1 MGDMLNSQ
9 GTQEQEARYPD
20 TKFTKFFGRLYAAV
34 FVLFAITALS
44 VFVLPEN
51 ILDASAACA
60 DFVKFMKRFF
70 PNIAAIGKISPHTQ
84 LAEFYVAVLW
94 VPILTAFALSCV
106 YCPIATFL
114 YKKELP
120 AVKTQLFVILLA
132 IPFAYWALNNYFYA
146 DFAINGIHHRV
157 GNGRTFPKFE
167 SRESLFGWMSVAG
180 IFFSSATIFITLFIS
195 KIAHGLYIS
204 RNKNDNQPSDD

>member
-1 MGDMLNSQ
+1 MSDLLNSQ
-9 GTQEQEARYPD
+9 GAQEQDAPYAD
-20 TKFTKFFGRLYAAV
+20 TKFIKFFGRLYVAV

-44 VFVLPEN
+44 VFALPEN
-51 ILDASAACA
+51 ILDVSAACA
-60 DFVKFMKRFF
+60 DFVGFMKQFF

-84 LAEFYVAVLW
+84 LAEFYVAALW

-146 DFAINGIHHRV
+146 DFAINGIPHRV
-157 GNGRTFPKFE
+157 GSGRIFPTFA
-167 SRESLFGWMSVAG
+167 SRESLFGWISFFTATSMFMSMLVV
-180 IFFSSATIFITLFIS
+180 IS
-195 KIAHGLYIS
+195 LSDIVHWIYLS
-204 RNKNDNQPSDD
+204 RNKS

>member
-1 MGDMLNSQ
+1 MSDLPNSQ
-9 GTQEQEARYPD
+9 GTQEQEASYPD

-44 VFVLPEN
+44 VFALPEN
-51 ILDASAACA
+51 ILDVSAACA
-60 DFVKFMKRFF
+60 DFVGFMKQFF

-84 LAEFYVAVLW
+84 LAEFYVAALW
-94 VPILTAFALSCV
+94 VPILMAFALSCA

-146 DFAINGIHHRV
+146 DFAVNGIPHKV
-157 GNGRTFPKFE
+157 GSGRIFPTFA
-167 SRESLFGWMSVAG
+167 SRESLFGWISFFTATSMFMSMLVV
-180 IFFSSATIFITLFIS
+180 IS
-195 KIAHGLYIS
+195 LSDIVHWIYLS
-204 RNKNDNQPSDD
+204 RNKS

>member
-1 MGDMLNSQ
+1 MSDLPNHQ
-9 GTQEQEARYPD
+9 GAQEQEAPYPN

-44 VFVLPEN
+44 VFALPEN

-60 DFVKFMKRFF
+60 DFVRFMKQFF
-70 PNIAAIGKISPHTQ
+70 PNIAAVGKISPHTQ

-146 DFAINGIHHRV
+146 DFAVNGIPRRV
-157 GNGRTFPKFE
+157 GSGRIFPTFA
-167 SRESLFGWMSVAG
+167 SRESLFGWIS
-180 IFFSSATIFITLFIS
+180 FFTATSMFMGMLVVIS
-195 KIAHGLYIS
+195 LSDIVHWIYLS
-204 RNKNDNQPSDD
+204 RNKS

>member
-1 MGDMLNSQ
+1 MSDLPNSQ
-9 GTQEQEARYPD
+9 GAQEQEASYPD

-34 FVLFAITALS
+34 FALFAITALS

-51 ILDASAACA
+51 ILDVSAACA
-60 DFVKFMKRFF
+60 DFVGFMKRFF

-120 AVKTQLFVILLA
+120 TVKTQLFVILLA

-146 DFAINGIHHRV
+146 DFAVNGIPRRV
-157 GNGRTFPKFE
+157 GSGRIFPTFA
-167 SRESLFGWMSVAG
+167 SRESLFGWISFFTATSMFMSMLVV
-180 IFFSSATIFITLFIS
+180 IS
-195 KIAHGLYIS
+195 LSDIVHWIYLS
-204 RNKNDNQPSDD
+204 RNKS

>member
-1 MGDMLNSQ
+1 MSDLLNPQ
-9 GTQEQEARYPD
+9 GVQEQEEPYPD

-51 ILDASAACA
+51 ILDVSAACA
-60 DFVKFMKRFF
+60 DFVKFMKQFF

-84 LAEFYVAVLW
+84 LAEFYVATMW

-120 AVKTQLFVILLA
+120 AVKTQLIMLIG
-132 IPFAYWALNNYFYA
+132 IPFIYWLLNNYFYA
-146 DFAINGIHHRV
+146 DFAINGIPHKV
-157 GNGRTFPKFE
+157 GNGRTFPTFA
-167 SRESLFGWMSVAG
+167 SRESLFGWLSFFGGGSMFFGMSVP
-180 IFFSSATIFITLFIS
+180 ILFSNIVHWIYL
-195 KIAHGLYIS
+195 S
-204 RNKNDNQPSDD
+204 RNKS

>member
-1 MGDMLNSQ
+1 MSDLPNSQ
-9 GTQEQEARYPD
+9 GTQEQEAPYPD

-44 VFVLPEN
+44 VFALPEN

-60 DFVKFMKRFF
+60 DFVRFMKQFF
-70 PNIAAIGKISPHTQ
+70 PNIAAVGKISPHTQ

-120 AVKTQLFVILLA
+120 AVKTQIFVLIG

-146 DFAINGIHHRV
+146 DFAVNGIPHRV
-157 GNGRTFPKFE
+157 GNGRTFPTFA
-167 SRESLFGWMSVAG
+167 SRESLFGWISFFTATSMFMSMLVA
-180 IFFSSATIFITLFIS
+180 IS
-195 KIAHGLYIS
+195 LSDIVHWIYLS
-204 RNKNDNQPSDD
+204 RNKS

>member
-1 MGDMLNSQ
+1 MSDLLNSQ
-9 GTQEQEARYPD
+9 GTQEQEAPYLD

-34 FVLFAITALS
+34 SALFAITALS

-60 DFVKFMKRFF
+60 DFVKFMKQFF

-106 YCPIATFL
+106 YYPIAVFL
-114 YKKELP
+114 YEKELP
-120 AVKTQLFVILLA
+120 AVKTQLIMLIG
-132 IPFAYWALNNYFYA
+132 IPFIYWLLNNYFYA
-146 DFAINGIHHRV
+146 DFAVNGIPHRV
-157 GNGRTFPKFE
+157 GNGRTFPTFA
-167 SRESLFGWMSVAG
+167 SRESLFGWLSFFGGGSMFFGMSVP
-180 IFFSSATIFITLFIS
+180 ILFSNIVHWIYL
-195 KIAHGLYIS
+195 S
-204 RNKNDNQPSDD
+204 RNKS

>member
-1 MGDMLNSQ
+1 MSDLPNSQ
-9 GTQEQEARYPD
+9 VTQEQEAPYPD

-51 ILDASAACA
+51 ILDVSAACA
-60 DFVKFMKRFF
+60 DFVGFMKRFF

-84 LAEFYVAVLW
+84 LAEFYVAALW

-146 DFAINGIHHRV
+146 DFAVNGIPHRV
-157 GNGRTFPKFE
+157 GNGRTFPTFA
-167 SRESLFGWMSVAG
+167 SRESLFGWISFFTATSMFMSMLVA
-180 IFFSSATIFITLFIS
+180 IS
-195 KIAHGLYIS
+195 LSDIVHWIYLS
-204 RNKNDNQPSDD
+204 RNKS

>member
-1 MGDMLNSQ
+1 MSDLPNFQ
-9 GTQEQEARYPD
+9 GAQEQEAPYPD
-20 TKFTKFFGRLYAAV
+20 TKFTKFFGWLYAAV
-34 FVLFAITALS
+34 FAMFAITALS

-146 DFAINGIHHRV
+146 DFAVNGIPHRV
-157 GNGRTFPKFE
+157 GDGRTFPTFA
-167 SRESLFGWMSVAG
+167 SRESLFGWISFFTATSMFMSMLVV
-180 IFFSSATIFITLFIS
+180 IS
-195 KIAHGLYIS
+195 LSDIVHWIYLS
-204 RNKNDNQPSDD
+204 RNKS

>member
-1 MGDMLNSQ
+1 MSDLPNSQ
-9 GTQEQEARYPD
+9 GTQEQEEPYPD
-20 TKFTKFFGRLYAAV
+20 TKFIKFFGRLYAAV
-34 FVLFAITALS
+34 FALFVITALS

-51 ILDASAACA
+51 ILDVSPSCA
-60 DFVKFMKRFF
+60 DFVGFMKQSF

-120 AVKTQLFVILLA
+120 TVKTQLFVILLA

-146 DFAINGIHHRV
+146 DFAVNGIPRRV
-157 GNGRTFPKFE
+157 GSGRIFPTFA
-167 SRESLFGWMSVAG
+167 SRESLFGWISFFTATSMFMSMLVV
-180 IFFSSATIFITLFIS
+180 IS
-195 KIAHGLYIS
+195 LSDIVHWIYLS
-204 RNKNDNQPSDD
+204 RNKS

>member
-1 MGDMLNSQ
+1 MSDLLNSQ
-9 GTQEQEARYPD
+9 GAQEQEEPYPD
-20 TKFTKFFGRLYAAV
+20 TKFTKFFGRLYVVV
-34 FVLFAITALS
+34 FALFAITALS

-60 DFVKFMKRFF
+60 DFVRFMKRFF

-84 LAEFYVAVLW
+84 LAEFYVAALW

-146 DFAINGIHHRV
+146 DFAVNGIPHRV
-157 GNGRTFPKFE
+157 GSGRIFPTFA
-167 SRESLFGWMSVAG
+167 SRESLFGWISFFTATSMFMSMLVV
-180 IFFSSATIFITLFIS
+180 IS
-195 KIAHGLYIS
+195 LSDIVHWIYLS
-204 RNKNDNQPSDD
+204 RNKS

>member
-1 MGDMLNSQ
+1 M
-9 GTQEQEARYPD
+9 
-20 TKFTKFFGRLYAAV
+20 
-34 FVLFAITALS
+34 
-44 VFVLPEN
+44 LPEN
-51 ILDASAACA
+51 ILDVSAACA
-60 DFVKFMKRFF
+60 DFVGFMKRFF

-84 LAEFYVAVLW
+84 LAEFYVATMW

-146 DFAINGIHHRV
+146 DFAVNGIPHRV
-157 GNGRTFPKFE
+157 GSGRIFPTFA
-167 SRESLFGWMSVAG
+167 SRESLFGWISFFTATSMFMSMLVV
-180 IFFSSATIFITLFIS
+180 IS
-195 KIAHGLYIS
+195 LSDIVHWIYLS
-204 RNKNDNQPSDD
+204 RNKN

>member
-1 MGDMLNSQ
+1 MSDLPNSQ
-9 GTQEQEARYPD
+9 VTQEQEVPYPD
-20 TKFTKFFGRLYAAV
+20 TKFIKFFGRLYAAV
-34 FVLFAITALS
+34 FALFAITALS

-51 ILDASAACA
+51 ILDVSAACA
-60 DFVKFMKRFF
+60 DFVGFMKRFF

-84 LAEFYVAVLW
+84 LAEFYVAALW

-114 YKKELP
+114 YKKELS

-146 DFAINGIHHRV
+146 DFAVNGIPHRV
-157 GNGRTFPKFE
+157 GNGRTFPTFA
-167 SRESLFGWMSVAG
+167 SRESLFGWISFFTATSMFMSMLVA
-180 IFFSSATIFITLFIS
+180 IS
-195 KIAHGLYIS
+195 LSDIVHWIYLS
-204 RNKNDNQPSDD
+204 RNKS

>member
-1 MGDMLNSQ
+1 MSDLPNHQ
-9 GTQEQEARYPD
+9 GTQEQEAPYPD

-34 FVLFAITALS
+34 FALFAITALS

-51 ILDASAACA
+51 ILDASAACT
-60 DFVKFMKRFF
+60 DFVRFMKQFF
-70 PNIAAIGKISPHTQ
+70 PNIAAIGNISPHTQ
-84 LAEFYVAVLW
+84 LAEFYVAALW

-146 DFAINGIHHRV
+146 DFVVNGIPHRV
-157 GNGRTFPKFE
+157 GSGRIFPTFA
-167 SRESLFGWMSVAG
+167 SRESLFGWISFFTATSMFMSMLVV
-180 IFFSSATIFITLFIS
+180 IS
-195 KIAHGLYIS
+195 LSDIVHWIYLS
-204 RNKNDNQPSDD
+204 RNKS

>member
-1 MGDMLNSQ
+1 MSDLLNSQ
-9 GTQEQEARYPD
+9 EQDTPYPD
-20 TKFTKFFGRLYAAV
+20 TKLIKFFGRLYAAV
-34 FVLFAITALS
+34 FALFTITALS

-51 ILDASAACA
+51 ILDVSPSCA
-60 DFVKFMKRFF
+60 DFVGFMKQFF

-84 LAEFYVAVLW
+84 LAEFHVAAMW

-146 DFAINGIHHRV
+146 DFAINGIPHRV
-157 GNGRTFPKFE
+157 GSGRIFPTFA
-167 SRESLFGWMSVAG
+167 SRESLFGWISFFTATSMFMSMLDVM
-180 IFFSSATIFITLFIS
+180 TLSEKVNSI
-195 KIAHGLYIS
+195 Y
-204 RNKNDNQPSDD
+204 

>member
-1 MGDMLNSQ
+1 MSDLLNSQ
-9 GTQEQEARYPD
+9 GAQEQEAPYPD

-51 ILDASAACA
+51 ILDASAVCA
-60 DFVKFMKRFF
+60 DFVKFMKQFF

-84 LAEFYVAVLW
+84 LAEFYVAALW

-146 DFAINGIHHRV
+146 DFAINGIPHRV
-157 GNGRTFPKFE
+157 GSGRIFPTFA
-167 SRESLFGWMSVAG
+167 SRESLFGWISFFTATSMFMSILVV
-180 IFFSSATIFITLFIS
+180 IS
-195 KIAHGLYIS
+195 LSDIVHWIYLS
-204 RNKNDNQPSDD
+204 RNKS

>member
-1 MGDMLNSQ
+1 MDIKAEMEGIQ
-9 GTQEQEARYPD
+9 PYPN
-20 TKFTKFFGRLYAAV
+20 TKFIKFFGRLYAAV
-34 FVLFAITALS
+34 FALFAITALS
-44 VFVLPEN
+44 IFVLPEN

-146 DFAINGIHHRV
+146 DFAVNGIPRRV
-157 GNGRTFPKFE
+157 SSGRIFPTFA
-167 SRESLFGWMSVAG
+167 SRESLFGWISFFTATSMFMSMLVV
-180 IFFSSATIFITLFIS
+180 IS
-195 KIAHGLYIS
+195 LSDIVHWIYLS
-204 RNKNDNQPSDD
+204 RNKS

>member
-1 MGDMLNSQ
+1 MGDLLNSQ
-9 GTQEQEARYPD
+9 GAQEQEAPYPD

-51 ILDASAACA
+51 ILDVSAACA
-60 DFVKFMKRFF
+60 DFVGFMKRFF

-84 LAEFYVAVLW
+84 LAEFYVAALW

-106 YCPIATFL
+106 YCPIAAFL

-120 AVKTQLFVILLA
+120 AVKTQIFVLIG

-146 DFAINGIHHRV
+146 DFAVNGIPHRV
-157 GNGRTFPKFE
+157 GNGRTFPTFA
-167 SRESLFGWMSVAG
+167 SRESLFGWISFFAATSMFMSMLVV
-180 IFFSSATIFITLFIS
+180 IS
-195 KIAHGLYIS
+195 LSDIVHWIYLS
-204 RNKNDNQPSDD
+204 RNKS

>member
-1 MGDMLNSQ
+1 MSDLPNSQ
-9 GTQEQEARYPD
+9 VTQEQEAPYPD

-51 ILDASAACA
+51 ILDVSAACA
-60 DFVKFMKRFF
+60 DFVGFMKRFF

-84 LAEFYVAVLW
+84 LAEFYVAALW

-146 DFAINGIHHRV
+146 DFAVNGIPHRV
-157 GNGRTFPKFE
+157 GNGRTFPTFA
-167 SRESLFGWMSVAG
+167 SRESLFGWISFFTATSMFMSMLVV
-180 IFFSSATIFITLFIS
+180 IS
-195 KIAHGLYIS
+195 LSDIVHWIYLS
-204 RNKNDNQPSDD
+204 RNKS

>member
-1 MGDMLNSQ
+1 MSDLPNSQ
-9 GTQEQEARYPD
+9 GAQEQEASYPD
-20 TKFTKFFGRLYAAV
+20 TKFIKFFERLYAAV
-34 FVLFAITALS
+34 FALFAITALS

-60 DFVKFMKRFF
+60 DFVKFMKQFF

-84 LAEFYVAVLW
+84 LAEFYVAALW

-106 YCPIATFL
+106 YCPIVTFL

-120 AVKTQLFVILLA
+120 AVKTQLFAILLT

-146 DFAINGIHHRV
+146 DFAINGIPHRV
-157 GNGRTFPKFE
+157 GSGRIFPTFA
-167 SRESLFGWMSVAG
+167 SRESLFGWISFFTATSMFMSILVV
-180 IFFSSATIFITLFIS
+180 IS
-195 KIAHGLYIS
+195 LSDIVHWIYLS
-204 RNKNDNQPSDD
+204 RNKS